1 MLAQVSNGEL
11 SLGGLFDGLKVNL
24 DSYTDTI
31 KEFNELDLTLP
42 DFKKDDEINWDAI
55 AKSIEG
61 CDERALSYFQSLHDG
76 NGIIDNQ
83 SASVEGLS
91 KHLKETGQL
100 FDFTAMKAKLL
111 NGVLNAGIG
120 LVATF
125 AIGAVIKGL
134 DASINRVKYAQEAM
148 EKAQQA
154 IDESQNK
161 LKSAS
166 ETISKNKER
175 FLELSQG
182 VDKFSKNK
190 FLSDEDYS
198 EFLSI
203 SQQLAD
209 ISPDLVVSYDEQGNA
224 LLRLGKN
231 AKETRAMLDEM
242 LDVQKT
248 ATNKTLADNL
258 DDIANGVNESVKQ
271 AEKKIE
277 NIQFQLNNSGVKE
290 NLKYSNL
297 DIYHTPEKNPI
308 NTQFSFD
315 KEYYN
320 DYGKTLEEAFTKAG
334 LKYNTDSDSKNKWI
348 TLDYN
353 DSSFTEENLKKAQKY
368 YNDMVEIQKKG
379 LTAEKAG
386 LKNDI
391 AEQERLIDNY
401 YSKMSANLGAWTKEN
416 YLYKSL
422 DTTNKTFVDS
432 IIPTLDWDAINKN
445 DFDAK
450 GLESYDYQNYI
461 KENIIEPLATI
472 PDKYKGEV
480 TEGLSRLLEFEDGD
494 LGIVSFGE
502 ELQKSLDEKN
512 IEIDITPIFSEE
524 KEASEKLQ
532 NSIKNIAGKNPV
544 ELSILNHITKDFTED
559 QANIWE
565 QATLGTN
572 SAKEA
577 IVKYEAALPKEM
589 KNTTPSFKSV
599 FNSEDFRQSKEEL
612 LNLAKAGE
620 LSSDTL
626 SSTKKY
632 QTLLEKTGMTAYE
645 ASQNIYNLISQSDR
659 LSGFSQNMEN
669 LDKAYADFKTNGY
682 NTMDSLSGLKNAFGN
697 LSSYKSFIKIAGD
710 AKSSTKQ
717 IQKAYNTL
725 VDEYLNATGILSIL
739 NEQNK
744 GLVQTQLEHL
754 GITNAEEIVAN
765 ALNNSYLY
773 LGNTLTTLQGKTID
787 VSNVTATEIVSLYN
801 AGEITK
807 ETMKKL
813 ADYVAMKNYANKT
826 TLSTDGDIQNLAD
839 LAITGSELGQ
849 VLYSIA
855 IIKRNIAH
863 GEAGGRANLES
874 QLKELEARKDKLIKE
889 FGSKGSNLN
898 TTPNYIEKNSTK
910 TPEKAKDSYS
920 KFAQTIDWCVQT
932 ITNMVNKIDLLN
944 SKLNNTKALNKQIS
958 YYNSLIKAQQK
969 LIKGYAKEEN
979 TYKKA
984 YNKSLNKLSEKDRK
998 KVENGT
1004 YTIEDFKGKAKS
1016 GKKSEAEKRY
1026 NNIQSALEARDT
1038 YLKSQTDLVNAKQQ
1052 LSEYIETLAGIRWE
1066 KANES
1071 IEKLN
1076 KNIEV
1081 LDAKASNLNGYKS
1094 KNSNLDAKVKAQY
1107 KIVKEQQSAVNKTQ
1121 SDKDTI
1127 DKKALNTKSKIDSK
1141 YKTSKRT
1148 NADGTLSEKNV
1159 TGKQLTLIKQYN
1171 LQIKKSNA
1179 YKKKLSEINKEL
1191 AISEQEYITLMN
1203 ESIVEKANN
1212 IQQDYENKLSL
1223 IDAKENQLDS
1233 QIALAE
1239 AKGQIASAKYYELLN
1254 QNSKQRI
1261 SELKAEKK
1269 ALESQ
1274 LKGLSEYSDAWY
1286 EVKNILLSV
1295 DEQLAQETQ
1304 NAVEN
1309 ISKQI
1314 EAVSNLTDAINNNI
1328 DLHTGS
1334 DFYTSLTD
1342 GEDYY
1347 DKNGMT
1353 DVGKS
1358 VLAAKYLEYT
1368 GKRQQRENLDK
1379 EWEEI
1384 SRKYLEGRITE
1395 AEMTQLTDE
1404 WLKKA
1409 QDIDKEIISSQNAI
1423 GDMLTDSY
1431 KAQLDGL
1438 KEIIDAKKKS
1448 LSLDK
1453 SEYDYQKSIAE
1464 KTKNIAT
1471 LQKQLAMLEGRNDE
1485 EADAERQKIQLQ
1497 LEDAQEDLDDTQ
1509 YDKYIERVENALD
1522 DLSERFSNAIDE
1534 LSKTLNH
1541 VETIESNIY
1550 DLVSD
1555 NRGSIFESVKNVFD
1569 ERGINLNDSGDWF
1582 KYMQSLAGNK
1592 NMKEDTFGTGIIS
1605 ERLEQQT
1612 GYLEKIYEKI
1622 PDDEETGKEKTKLS
1636 VADVLGKAS
1645 EENKK
1650 ADTSKMNALNK
1661 YLVSQGYKPMSTSD
1675 MADLAS
1681 ALRSSSSFDKLDAT
1695 TKETISS
1702 ITSASQLNSKKDI
1715 NASANKNALLKALK
1729 YTMKYTEIQEFLDR
1743 HLEQGNADNNY
1754 GTLNR
1759 YLYQTQNGKV
1769 LSKKDAVT
1777 LGKMLGVSDAN
1788 KNGMIDGKEGKEL
1801 VEKLKQAGFSSGG
1814 IVQAVNQNG
1823 DSGLATLKAG
1833 ESVLTPLQTNAF
1845 LELVGKLNPLNN
1857 ALDIIQQPN
1866 LPNFDRS
1873 TYVAPANIEN
1883 VNFAFNLPN
1892 VVDSKS
1898 LIKTIQS
1905 DTQVQRTLQNATVG
1919 KLNGNTKFGVNKL

>member
-1 MLAQVSNGEL
+1 MIFKTFNSDIDKKSSKWAMFGRSFNDIGTAIVGRISDINKGIQATDDLIGSIKNSDSIWKRLYPSKENIKGQLIDVDALYPDMSDTSASKLLSKLQNEQVLVNANKKTWQNY
-11 SLGGLFDGLKVNL
+11 FNGLKEGEKWQIDFVQN
-24 DSYTDTI
+24 TDLQKASLTDV
-31 KEFNELDLTLP
+31 KKAYESARTSALAHNE
-42 DFKKDDEINWDAI
+42 AI
-55 AKSIEG
+55 
-61 CDERALSYFQSLHDG
+61 
-76 NGIIDNQ
+76 
-83 SASVEGLS
+83 
-91 KHLKETGQL
+91 
-100 FDFTAMKAKLL
+100 
-111 NGVLNAGIG
+111 
-120 LVATF
+120 
-125 AIGAVIKGL
+125 
-134 DASINRVKYAQEAM
+134 
-148 EKAQQA
+148 KAQTF
-154 IDESQNK
+154 
-161 LKSAS
+161 SA
-166 ETISKNKER
+166 KAGK
-175 FLELSQG
+175 
-182 VDKFSKNK
+182 V
-190 FLSDEDYS
+190 
-198 EFLSI
+198 
-203 SQQLAD
+203 
-209 ISPDLVVSYDEQGNA
+209 A
-224 LLRLGKN
+224 L
-231 AKETRAMLDEM
+231 
-242 LDVQKT
+242 Q
-248 ATNKTLADNL
+248 TLAMAGNM
-258 DDIANGVNESVKQ
+258 IAMW
-271 AEKKIE
+271 
-277 NIQFQLNNSGVKE
+277 
-290 NLKYSNL
+290 
-297 DIYHTPEKNPI
+297 
-308 NTQFSFD
+308 
-315 KEYYN
+315 
-320 DYGKTLEEAFTKAG
+320 AFTKVIQVATTSLDDYIHKVEKTKEAAEG
-334 LKYNTDSDSKNKWI
+334 FTNSVKSFSENTASDTTTLSSLNKEYTELSKGVNS
-348 TLDYN
+348 LGQN
-353 DSSFTEENLKKAQKY
+353 VHLSTEEYDRYKEIISQVSAVMPELGVRYNEQGEKIGFVKGQLSDLNEEYTKYQKNQAKKL
-368 YNDMVEIQKKG
+368 
-379 LTAEKAG
+379 LTQGDENG
-386 LKNDI
+386 NTLQDV
-391 AEQERLIDNY
+391 IDNY
-401 YSKMSANLGAWTKEN
+401 NNQA
-416 YLYKSL
+416 
-422 DTTNKTFVDS
+422 TNRES
-432 IIPTLDWDAINKN
+432 IKIL
-445 DFDAK
+445 
-450 GLESYDYQNYI
+450 
-461 KENIIEPLATI
+461 
-472 PDKYKGEV
+472 
-480 TEGLSRLLEFEDGD
+480 
-494 LGIVSFGE
+494 
-502 ELQKSLDEKN
+502 
-512 IEIDITPIFSEE
+512 
-524 KEASEKLQ
+524 KEA
-532 NSIKNIAGKNPV
+532 
-544 ELSILNHITKDFTED
+544 
-559 QANIWE
+559 
-565 QATLGTN
+565 
-572 SAKEA
+572 
-577 IVKYEAALPKEM
+577 VKM
-589 KNTTPSFKSV
+589 
-599 FNSEDFRQSKEEL
+599 SKEEL
-612 LNLAKAGE
+612 LNSNLLTYQSDILGKRDYDVKKMSDSEYNSFIEGLVSKLETKQAEIDVAVNAYQNSMRTLLVSNDDFYKLAPDYQSALTSMFSSIPENIINAYGLTTEDKIRSFIRKIIFSIKDNEEVSEAFTKILGFDSENATQNSLNELDKYFNTISKAIGVLPNNVKQMFHLDDLEIPTQDITNLLTTAGISKDIAEEVAKGLTTKEIEAVKNADSIDWSKLLNLTGATEVLDFIKNAISNTTNLNEFETQTHSFQSIFDSEDFKNTKEELLKLAKAGE
-620 LSSDTL
+620 LTPYTL
-626 SSTKKY
+626 SSANEY
-632 QTLLEKTGMTAYE
+632 NTLLEKTGLTAEQVYKKIMKIAHSDMSMGDWSNTLSNARSQIVKTKE
-645 ASQNIYNLISQSDR
+645 AQKELN
-659 LSGFSQNMEN
+659 
-669 LDKAYADFKTNGY
+669 TNGKSAALVETIISDY
-682 NTMDSLSGLKNAFGN
+682 PQLLGYLDDEEKLRKQLKALQGEQEDVAAQAYMHLVEDSEVYYSTLKTKESEKLNAVNHTINSIISGNKALVGILGETYMVDLNN
-697 LSSYKSFIKIAGD
+697 YKSIAD
-710 AKSSTKQ
+710 AKARLETQLIKNSASAWNKFYKIQINANTGLAEVYGSIDAGSPGQFLDETGDYGKAVDKYVEEQRKQ
-717 IQKAYNTL
+717 KKAAQDSANAYNEAIT
-725 VDEYLNATGILSIL
+725 A
-739 NEQNK
+739 
-744 GLVQTQLEHL
+744 LE
-754 GITNAEEIVAN
+754 
-765 ALNNSYLY
+765 
-773 LGNTLTTLQGKTID
+773 
-787 VSNVTATEIVSLYN
+787 
-801 AGEITK
+801 EITK
-807 ETMKKL
+807 
-813 ADYVAMKNYANKT
+813 T
-826 TLSTDGDIQNLAD
+826 TQISTDIPAP
-839 LAITGSELGQ
+839 S
-849 VLYSIA
+849 
-855 IIKRNIAH
+855 
-863 GEAGGRANLES
+863 
-874 QLKELEARKDKLIKE
+874 KDK
-889 FGSKGSNLN
+889 G
-898 TTPNYIEKNSTK
+898 TK
-910 TPEKAKDSYS
+910 TKDSYS

-932 ITNMVNKIDLLN
+932 ITNMINKIELLN

-984 YNKSLNKLSEKDRK
+984 YNKSLNKLSDKDRK

-1004 YTIEDFKGKAKS
+1004 YTIEDFKDKTKS

-1094 KNSNLDAKVKAQY
+1094 KNANLDAKVKAQY

-1127 DKKALNTKSKIDSK
+1127 DKKALNTKSKINSK

-1269 ALESQ
+1269 ALENQ

-1314 EAVSNLTDAINNNI
+1314 EAVNNLTDAINHNI

-1368 GKRQQRENLDK
+1368 GKRQQRESLDK

-1384 SRKYLEGRITE
+1384 SRKYLECIITE

-1423 GDMLTDSY
+1423 GDMLAESY

-1438 KEIIDAKKKS
+1438 KEIIDAKKKA

-1485 EADAERQKIQLQ
+1485 EANAERQKIQLQ

-1555 NRGSIFESVKNVFD
+1555 NRGSIFESIENVFD

-1592 NMKEDTFGTGIIS
+1592 NKKEDTFGTGIIS

-1650 ADTSKMNALNK
+1650 ADTSKMSALNK
-1661 YLVSQGYKPMSTSD
+1661 YLVSQGYKQMSTSN

-1681 ALRSSSSFDKLDAT
+1681 ALRSSSAFDKLDAK

-1729 YTMKYTEIQEFLDR
+1729 YTMKYTEIQEFLDS

-1769 LSKKDAVT
+1769 LSKEDAVT

-1814 IVQAVNQNG
+1814 IVEAVHQNG

-1857 ALDIIQQPN
+1857 TLDIIQKPN

-1919 KLNGNTKFGVNKL
+1919 KLNGNTRFGVNKL